1 MYLSRI
7 EIENFRGIKTARIDL
22 NETTLLI
29 GENNSGKS
37 AILEA
42 VCKVL
47 SIQRNS
53 KPFVIQAHE
62 FHQVKTGGQYVP
74 AGDIRIALTFRE
86 RHPTEWSGLQSNEM
100 GLNLPDDKD
109 VIQELTIEITA
120 SPGEEH
126 ITPNWR
132 IIIPGIKTDELSNDP
147 SVLEWIRRMNPVF
160 RIRSGIMT
168 SIPDIPE
175 SRPENPKEPV
185 ISTEDFAR
193 RIQDHFEKLMKGI
206 MPDYHSEL
214 QAGYRAAMNYLNEAT
229 GLFLPEGYREQ
240 NIIGE
245 ILGKQNP
252 ASYKNSRDI
261 RFRHGSAAEMIGML
275 LFTTAILQ
283 SGTQLIDESSEP
295 VFIFEDPEANLH
307 PMTLESVRLL
317 IDRIKWQKIITTQ
330 SGEFL
335 SGYSMQDIRRI
346 TRRNRV
352 VTQHFMEQGSLS
364 GQDLRRLSYHIR
376 MRRSTAIFAR
386 CWLLVEGES
395 EVWLIPHLA
404 RLCGYDLAL
413 EGVVCVEFAQCGIA
427 ALVKAARQLGIEWFL
442 LADGDAAGKVYAEA
456 AKTFARQHDED
467 PSDRI
472 LRLREKDIEHHLF
485 YNGYDNIYYEYA
497 DMSIQKGQNPKTR
510 RVIERAVH
518 RNSKPFMAI
527 AVVEAITRDGSPG
540 VPPVLKKLIETCVK
554 LARKSQ

>member
-7 EIENFRGIKTARIDL
+7 EIENFLGIRTARIDL
-22 NETTLLI
+22 NETTVLI

-42 VCKVL
+42 ICKVL
-47 SIQRNS
+47 SIQRNN
-53 KPFVIQAHE
+53 KPFVIQTHE

-86 RHPTEWSGLQSNEM
+86 RQPNEWSGLQSNEM
-100 GLNLPDDKD
+100 GLHLPDDKN
-109 VIQELTIEITA
+109 VIQELTIEVTA
-120 SPGEEH
+120 APGEEQV
-126 ITPNWR
+126 TPNWR
-132 IIIPGIKTDELSNDP
+132 IIIPGINTDGLNNDP

-175 SRPENPKEPV
+175 SRQENPKEPV

-193 RIQDHFEKLMKGI
+193 RIQRNFEKLMKGI

-214 QAGYRAAMNYLNEAT
+214 QSGYRAAMNYLDEAT
-229 GLFLPEGYREQ
+229 GLFLPEGYHEQ

-252 ASYKNSRDI
+252 ASYKKSRDV

-283 SGTQLIDESSEP
+283 SGTQLADESSEP

-335 SGYSMQDIRRI
+335 SGYSMQHIRRI

-352 VTQHFMEQGSLS
+352 VTQHFIEQGSLS

-395 EVWLIPHLA
+395 EVWLLPHLA

-456 AKTFARQHDED
+456 AKTFARHNDED

-497 DMSIQKGQNPKTR
+497 EMSIPKGQNLKTR

-554 LARKSQ
+554 LARSSQ

>member
-7 EIENFRGIKTARIDL
+7 ELENFLGIRTARIDL
-22 NETTLLI
+22 NETTVLI

-42 VCKVL
+42 ICKVL
-47 SIQRNS
+47 SIQRNN
-53 KPFVIQAHE
+53 KPFVIQTHE

-86 RHPTEWSGLQSNEM
+86 RQPNEWSGLQSNEM
-100 GLNLPDDKD
+100 GLHLPDDKN
-109 VIQELTIEITA
+109 VIQELTIEVTA
-120 SPGEEH
+120 APGEEQV
-126 ITPNWR
+126 TPNWR
-132 IIIPGIKTDELSNDP
+132 IIIPGINTDGLNNDP

-175 SRPENPKEPV
+175 SRQENPKEPV

-193 RIQDHFEKLMKGI
+193 RIQRNFEKLMKGI

-214 QAGYRAAMNYLNEAT
+214 QSGYRAAMNYLDEAT
-229 GLFLPEGYREQ
+229 GLFLPEGYHEQ

-252 ASYKNSRDI
+252 ASYKKSRDV

-283 SGTQLIDESSEP
+283 SGTQLADESSEP

-335 SGYSMQDIRRI
+335 SGYSMQHIRRI

-352 VTQHFMEQGSLS
+352 VTQHFIEQGSLS

-395 EVWLIPHLA
+395 EVWLLPHLA

-456 AKTFARQHDED
+456 AKTFARHNDED

-497 DMSIQKGQNPKTR
+497 EMSIPKGQNLKTR

-554 LARKSQ
+554 LARSSQ

>member
-1 MYLSRI
+1 MYLSRL
-7 EIENFRGIKTARIDL
+7 EIDNFLGISKARIDF
-22 NETTLLI
+22 NETTVLI

-42 VCKVL
+42 ICKVL
-47 SIQRNS
+47 SIQRNN
-53 KPFVIQAHE
+53 KPFVIQPHE
-62 FHQVKTGGQYVP
+62 FHQVKTSGQFAP

-86 RHPTEWSGLQSNEM
+86 RQPNEWSGLQSNEM
-100 GLNLPDDKD
+100 GLRLPDDRN
-109 VIQELTIEITA
+109 VIQELTIEVTA
-120 SPGEEH
+120 SPGEEEV
-126 ITPNWR
+126 TPNWR
-132 IIIPGIKTDELSNDP
+132 IIIPGINTDGLNNDP

-175 SRPENPKEPV
+175 SRQENPKETV
-185 ISTEDFAR
+185 ISTEDFAM
-193 RIQDHFEKLMKGI
+193 RIQRNFEKLMKGI

-214 QAGYRAAMNYLNEAT
+214 QAGYRAAMNYLDEAT
-229 GLFLPEGYREQ
+229 GLFLPEGYHEQ

-245 ILGKQNP
+245 ILGMQNP
-252 ASYKNSRDI
+252 ASYKKNRDV

-283 SGTQLIDESSEP
+283 SGTQLADESSEP

-335 SGYSMQDIRRI
+335 SGYSMQHIRRI

-352 VTQHFMEQGSLS
+352 VTQHFIEQGSLS

-395 EVWLIPHLA
+395 EVWLLPHLA

-427 ALVKAARQLGIEWFL
+427 ALIKAARQLGIEWFL

-456 AKTFARQHDED
+456 AKTFARQNDED

-472 LRLREKDIEHHLF
+472 LRLKEKDIEHHLF

-497 DMSIQKGQNPKTR
+497 DMSTQKGQNLKTR

-540 VPPVLKKLIETCVK
+540 VPPALKKLIETCVK
-554 LARKSQ
+554 LARQSQ